1 MASEVLATGDAPGE
15 VRQGGVRE
23 TGFFLDGLRCAGCV
37 NRVERDLRAAP
48 GVVEASLNYTN
59 HRALVRFDAERTSVD
74 ALAARVDALGYTA
87 TPYDPAALERPGR
100 DESRA
105 ALVRLLVA
113 AFLAMNVMW
122 LAIALYIG
130 AAEGMTAD
138 VRRALRWLVIVLSVP
153 AATWCAA
160 PFWRGAWSGLQ
171 RRELTLDVPVVL
183 GVSTALVANAIG
195 TVNEV
200 PELYLDSAAVIV
212 FLVLLGRTL
221 EQRARGRA
229 SAAVD
234 ALAALA
240 PELARRRTANGV
252 ERVPVEALRVGDRVI
267 VPAGE
272 RVPADGR
279 LLEGAAELD
288 ESPFTGEARPRLRR
302 AGETLCGGAR
312 NLLAEIEIE
321 LVARPSEG
329 TLGRM
334 VALLERAQTERPRI
348 QRAVDRVASVFAP
361 VVLVLATATALG
373 RFALGANPLDSA
385 LAAAAVLLVA
395 CPCALGL
402 ATPAA
407 ITAAIGRAARLGI
420 LVKRGEAL
428 ERLAH
433 ARRAVLDKT
442 GTLTTGCF
450 TLHEAWPVPGV
461 ARAELLAAAAEAE
474 GEATHPIAQA
484 LRAAAPDVKP
494 SACERRVVAGRGVV
508 AGEGASALRAGSAAW
523 LREAGVELPSAL
535 EGRAEALA
543 QGGHSL
549 VWVARAGE
557 PLGVIALWDPPR
569 DDAAEAVARLGALG
583 VEVELVTGDHAGAAA
598 LAARGA
604 GIQRVLAGASPEA
617 KVARVRAARAEHVGV
632 LTVGDGI
639 NDAAALAA
647 ADVGVAMAA
656 GSDVT
661 LHAADAVVS
670 APRLGAATD
679 LVALSR
685 ATWARIRENLV
696 LAVAYNAIAVPLAI
710 VGILG
715 PLSAAIA
722 MSLSSVVVTA
732 NAIRLLRWKAPA

>member
-1 MASEVLATGDAPGE
+1 MASEVA
-15 VRQGGVRE
+15 RRSQGHE

-48 GVVEASLNYTN
+48 GVLEASLNYTN
-59 HRALVRFDAERTSVD
+59 HRALVRFDPDHTSAP
-74 ALAARVDALGYTA
+74 ALAARVAALGYTA
-87 TPYDPAALERPGR
+87 TPYDPAALERPAR
-100 DESRA
+100 EKSRA

-130 AAEGMTAD
+130 ATEEMAPD
-138 VRRALRWLVIVLSVP
+138 VRRVLRWLVIALSLP

-160 PFWRGAWSGLQ
+160 PFWRGAWQGIR

-183 GVSTALVANAIG
+183 GVTTALVANGVG

-240 PELARRRTANGV
+240 PELARRRTPQGV
-252 ERVPVEALRVGDRVI
+252 ERVPAAELRVGDRVI

-272 RVPADGR
+272 RLPADGR

-288 ESPFTGEARPRLRR
+288 ESPFTGEALPRLRR
-302 AGETLCGGAR
+302 AGEVLCGGAR
-312 NLLAEIEIE
+312 NLLAEVEVE

-334 VALLERAQTERPRI
+334 IALLERAQTERPEI
-348 QRAVDRVASVFAP
+348 QRAVDRVAAVFAP
-361 VVLVLATATALG
+361 VVLALATATALG
-373 RFALGANPLDSA
+373 RLALGASALDSA

-407 ITAAIGRAARLGI
+407 ITAAIGRAAKLGI

-428 ERLAH
+428 ERC
-433 ARRAVLDKT
+433 ARVRHVVLDKT

-450 TLHEAWPVPGV
+450 TLHEAWPAPGV
-461 ARAELLAAAAEAE
+461 TRAELLAAAADAE
-474 GEATHPIAQA
+474 GEATHPIARA

-494 SACERRVVAGRGVV
+494 SARQRRSVAGRGVV
-508 AGEGASALRAGSAAW
+508 AGDGASALRAGSAAW
-523 LREAGVELPSAL
+523 LGEAGITLPPALVE
-535 EGRAEALA
+535 RAGTLA

-549 VWVARAGE
+549 VWVARGPLA
-557 PLGVIALWDPPR
+557 LGVIALWDPPR
-569 DDAAEAVARLGALG
+569 ADAAKAVARLEALG
-583 VEVELVTGDHAGAAA
+583 LHVELVSGDHAGAAT
-598 LAARGA
+598 LAAGDA
-604 GIQRVLAGASPEA
+604 GIARVLAGASPGA
-617 KVARVRAARAEHVGV
+617 KVARVRAARAEHASV
-632 LTVGDGI
+632 LAIGDGI

-661 LHAADAVVS
+661 LHAADAVIL
-670 APRLGAATD
+670 APRLGAAAD

-696 LAVAYNAIAVPLAI
+696 LAVGYNAIAVPLAI

-732 NAIRLLRWKAPA
+732 NAIRLLRWRPPA

>member
-1 MASEVLATGDAPGE
+1 MASAAPTQSEV
-15 VRQGGVRE
+15 QE
-23 TGFFLDGLRCAGCV
+23 TGLFLDGLRCAGCV
-37 NRVERDLRAAP
+37 NRVERDLRGAP
-48 GVVEASLNYTN
+48 GVLEASLNYTN
-59 HRALVRFDAERTSVD
+59 HRASVRFDPAQTSTE
-74 ALAARVDALGYTA
+74 ALTARVAALGYTA
-87 TPYDPAALERPGR
+87 TPYDPAAFERPAREAG
-100 DESRA
+100 RA

-130 AAEGMTAD
+130 AAEGMAPD
-138 VRRALRWLVIVLSVP
+138 VRRGLRWLVIALSVP

-160 PFWRGAWSGLQ
+160 PFWRGAWLGLR

-183 GVSTALVANAIG
+183 GVGTALVANVIG

-240 PELARRRTANGV
+240 PERARRRTAQGV
-252 ERVPVEALRVGDRVI
+252 ERVPADALRVGDRVV

-279 LLEGAAELD
+279 LLERATELD

-302 AGETLCGGAR
+302 AGEILCGGAR
-312 NLLAEIEIE
+312 NLLSEIEIE

-361 VVLVLATATALG
+361 VVLGLAAATALG
-373 RFALGANPLDSA
+373 RFALGASGLDSA

-428 ERLAH
+428 ERCAQVRH
-433 ARRAVLDKT
+433 AVMDKT
-442 GTLTTGCF
+442 GTLTTGRF
-450 TLHEAWPVPGV
+450 TLHETWPVPGV
-461 ARAELLAAAAEAE
+461 ARGELLAVAAEVE
-474 GEATHPIAQA
+474 GEATHPIARA
-484 LRAAAPDVKP
+484 LREAAPEVKP
-494 SACERRVVAGRGVV
+494 SARERRVVAGRGVV
-508 AGEGASALRAGSAAW
+508 AGEGASALRAGSAEW
-523 LREAGVELPSAL
+523 LRGADIALPPALVE
-535 EGRAEALA
+535 RADALA
-543 QGGHSL
+543 RDGHSL
-549 VWVARAGE
+549 VWVARGCDA
-557 PLGVIALWDPPR
+557 LGLVALRDPAR
-569 DDAAEAVARLGALG
+569 DDAAEAVDRLRALDVG
-583 VEVELVTGDHAGAAA
+583 VELVTGDHAGAAR
-598 LAARGA
+598 LAADEA
-604 GIQRVLAGASPEA
+604 GIECVLAGASPEA
-617 KVARVRAARAEHVGV
+617 KVERVRAARAESAAV
-632 LTVGDGI
+632 LALGDGI

-647 ADVGVAMAA
+647 ADVGVAMAE
-656 GSDVT
+656 GSDAT
-661 LHAADAVVS
+661 LHAADVVIS
-670 APRLGAATD
+670 APRLGAAAD
-679 LVALSR
+679 LVALAR

-696 LAVAYNAIAVPLAI
+696 LAVAYNVIAVPLAI

-715 PLSAAIA
+715 PLSAAVA
-722 MSLSSVVVTA
+722 MSLSSLVVTG
-732 NAIRLLRWKAPA
+732 NAIRLLRWKPPT